1 LRHGFSPRF
10 NRGFT
15 LIELLVVVAII
26 AILAAILFPVFAQA
40 RARARQTACVSNARQ
55 IGLGVRMYVSDYDE
69 TMPLFNAYH
78 TQPTAGE
85 PGHKGVEELLMP
97 YVKSRQLFKCPD
109 DVGSPTTDGSPSSA
123 YGCSDVPAKS
133 GSYAEC
139 YGSSYRFTRGTFST
153 VAGESTQNNSPVATT
168 RIVRDAEFQIP
179 AETRIMRDDMMG
191 FFGEGPELDPATAR
205 YGYYPTTSV
214 AGTPAAARRST
225 PTATPN
231 SPRTPAFSTRLR
243 WTLKVTAAATPTRPQ
258 EPCGTG
264 REISKCKPKRQV
276 LACCKYLPYCCGCLF
291 KAFRIGVHRAST
303 CLQLGSKYLRA
314 ACSSL
319 PPIAPRQMSNASQR
333 SSCRSRAFRRN
344 HVVRVLVRAG
354 QRGSTCVPHDS

>member
-1 LRHGFSPRF
+1 MRHGFSPRF

-205 YGYYPTTSV
+205 YGYYPD
-214 AGTPAAARRST
+214 
-225 PTATPN
+225 
-231 SPRTPAFSTRLR
+231 
-243 WTLKVTAAATPTRPQ
+243 
-258 EPCGTG
+258 
-264 REISKCKPKRQV
+264 
-276 LACCKYLPYCCGCLF
+276 Y
-291 KAFRIGVHRAST
+291 
-303 CLQLGSKYLRA
+303 
-314 ACSSL
+314 
-319 PPIAPRQMSNASQR
+319 
-333 SSCRSRAFRRN
+333 FRRWHTGGGTQIYADGHAKFAAN
-344 HVVRVLVRAG
+344 ARVFDQTAVDPEGHRSGDTNPATG
-354 QRGSTCVPHDS
+354 AMWYWDAD